1 MSRVIHSAE
10 FEEERAW
17 MKFVSKRS
25 ECYGK
30 DKWNGKKWEK
40 YFKHLV
46 NFIFY
51 SIKTS
56 TWWSLQFLKSLSEK
70 SFSEQAEAIFSTL
83 IK

>member
-40 YFKHLV
+40 YFKHCISFLGHFHFSFNKNLNMV
-46 NFIFY
+46 IFTV
-51 SIKTS
+51 SKKLE
-56 TWWSLQFLKSLSEK
+56 WEVF
-70 SFSEQAEAIFSTL
+70 
-83 IK
+83 